1 MYKQLNDDQR
11 AAVLT
16 DSRVSLVVA
25 GAGSGK
31 TRVITSRIH
40 HLINDLGKNP
50 ENIISITFT
59 NKTAGEMRER
69 LHSALPNQQRYP
81 FIGTFH
87 SFCLYQM
94 RSNPKFF
101 PSNFS
106 IMDEHDQVSLVSR
119 LIKHH
124 GIENK
129 VNARK
134 VVGMISRYK
143 NSQDRL
149 LLFKNDQLVSELI
162 EKYEIE
168 KERSSCLDF
177 DDLILNVLN
186 CLEEKPE
193 FVEHI
198 RSKISH
204 ILIDEYQ
211 DTNSIQH
218 KLIQKIA
225 LDSKKNLKIGSVFA
239 VGDQDQSIYSWRGA
253 QAGNMECFPS
263 FFKDTKIF
271 KLEQNYRS
279 VQPILKLANKIIA
292 QNEGRI
298 DKNLWS
304 DKVASN
310 CVLEVTTYDEYKE
323 AELIAKSAKQ
333 LIKRVKNAQLA
344 ILIRAHSQ
352 SRILE
357 EKMIEEGVAY
367 KIVGSVK
374 FYERKEI
381 RDCLALM
388 RFCANNADKE
398 SFSRVIDF
406 CSKGIGDSF
415 LQNLFD
421 FMGTQKVSNILMA
434 LDQAVEQKSFRI
446 SKNQIEAIDKL
457 KLIFQ
462 GLGPESLPSKS
473 LERLIDRTNYKEIL
487 DNEYLPS
494 DAEARVENVLEL
506 INAAKRFEAKFE
518 DPEGFAKFE
527 FDKKMP
533 ILSDFLLEVAL
544 VQETGDKENQTP
556 VLIMTLHSAKGL
568 EFDNVII
575 PGTEDGIIPYKSS
588 DGNISQ
594 IQEERRL
601 FYVGITRAKKRLV
614 LTLATN
620 RNHFGK
626 RITCHKS
633 RFLDNVDQE
642 LIQTIYCQ
650 DPGFTGKVIGDWF
663 SEESSPSNTGAFMS
677 QTIYS
682 GFIPA
687 KIQQKDKEEN
697 LSRKVI
703 HPAMKTRTFRKGT
716 LVRHEKFGLGV
727 VQDANKQSDGQICLL
742 VAFGKEQKKLLSK
755 FLQTIRP

>member
-16 DSRVSLVVA
+16 DSKVSLVVA

-40 HLINDLGKNP
+40 HLINDLGKSP

-59 NKTAGEMRER
+59 NKTAGEMKER
-69 LHSALPNQQRYP
+69 LYAALPNQQRYP

-94 RSNPKFF
+94 RSNPRFF

-106 IMDEHDQVSLVSR
+106 IMDEHDQVSLISR

-129 VNARK
+129 INARK
-134 VVGMISRYK
+134 VVGLISRYK
-143 NSQDRL
+143 NSHDRS
-149 LLFKNDQLVSELI
+149 LLFKNDQLISELI

-168 KERSSCLDF
+168 KERNASLDF

-186 CLEEKPE
+186 CLEEKSE
-193 FVEHI
+193 FVDHI
-198 RSKISH
+198 RNKISH

-225 LDSKKNLKIGSVFA
+225 LDNKKNLQIGSIFA

-253 QAGNMECFPS
+253 QAGNMES
-263 FFKDTKIF
+263 FASLFKDTKIF

-292 QNEGRI
+292 ENEGRL

-310 CVLEVTTYDEYKE
+310 CVLEVTAYDEYKE

-333 LIKRVKNAQLA
+333 LIKRVKNPQLA
-344 ILIRAHSQ
+344 VLIRAHSQ

-357 EKMIEEGVAY
+357 EKMIEDGVPY

-398 SFSRVIDF
+398 SFSRIVDF
-406 CSKGIGDSF
+406 YAKGIGESF
-415 LQNLFD
+415 LQNLFE
-421 FMGTQKVSNILMA
+421 FMGMHKVSNILMA
-434 LDQAVEQKSFRI
+434 LDQVLEEKPFRI
-446 SKNQIEAIDKL
+446 SKTQTESIGKF
-457 KLIFQ
+457 KLIFDQ
-462 GLGPESLPSKS
+462 LGPISAPSKT
-473 LERLIDRTNYKEIL
+473 LERLVDRTDYKQIL
-487 DNEYLPS
+487 ENEYLPS
-494 DAEARVENVLEL
+494 DAESRIENVLEL
-506 INAAKRFEAKFE
+506 VSAARRFEAKFE
-518 DPEGFAKFE
+518 DPETFKFE
-527 FDKKMP
+527 LDKKMP
-533 ILSDFLLEVAL
+533 ILSDFLLDVAL
-544 VQETGDKENQTP
+544 VQENNEKDGQVP

-575 PGTEDGIIPYKSS
+575 PGVEDGIIPYKSS

-601 FYVGITRAKKRLV
+601 FYVGITRAKKKLV
-614 LTLATN
+614 LTFATN
-620 RNHFGK
+620 RNHYGK
-626 RITCHKS
+626 RITCQKS

-642 LIQTIYCQ
+642 LIQTMYCQ
-650 DPGFTGKVIGDWF
+650 DPGFTGRIIGDWF
-663 SEESSPSNTGAFMS
+663 SEENSPSNTGAFMS

-697 LSRKVI
+697 LSKKEI

-727 VQDANKQSDGQICLL
+727 VQDANKQADGQICLV
-742 VAFGKEQKKLLSK
+742 VAFGREQKKLLSK